1 VNKKNIKKKNIPN
14 PTKPSYLGYL
24 KPNLIEKIPKTKDNG

>member
-14 PTKPSYLGYL
+14 PTKPSCLRDF
-24 KPNLIEKIPKTKDNG
+24 KPNLIEKNPKTKDSG